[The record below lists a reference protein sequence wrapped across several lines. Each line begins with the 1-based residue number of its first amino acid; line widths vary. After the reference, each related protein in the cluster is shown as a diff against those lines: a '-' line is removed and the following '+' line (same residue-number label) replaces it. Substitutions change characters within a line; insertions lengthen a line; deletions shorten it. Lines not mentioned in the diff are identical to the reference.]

1 MMKEQMFDYDEVEE
15 MATAV
20 ALKRQMETIHRF
32 LYMALGAALTFL
44 LFAVT
49 DTRYI
54 GHEGFIL
61 WLILF
66 LGPPAVSLTLL
77 VSPTWRLLPLNK
89 RIGPVMLGLA
99 VSWLAAFIFYVSS
112 LSGFREPLWL
122 RTLYLLFTSSYLLG
136 VIGFGLFLRR
146 RAANDETLFP

>member
-1 MMKEQMFDYDEVEE
+1 MTKQQMFDYDEIEE

-20 ALKRQMETIHRF
+20 SLKRQMETIHRS

-89 RIGPVMLGLA
+89 RISPVMLGLI
-99 VSWLAAFIFYVSS
+99 VSWLATFIFYVSS

-122 RTLYLLFTSSYLLG
+122 RTLYLLFTGGYLLG